1 MSGRSVAILGAGA
14 GGIAAAAV
22 LARRG
27 HDVRLYNRT
36 PGRIAGLREA
46 GGVEIEG
53 DLGDGFAAIPTITT
67 DVAEALSGAEL
78 ALCCVPA
85 YGQRPLAELAAPHLE
100 PGAALVLAPGSAGSL
115 EVAQVLAAH
124 GRDVHDEI
132 LLGETVTLPQSARV
146 TPAGR
151 VRIRLD
157 SAIRMA
163 AFPACNNERL
173 YAAVGDLIRWRES
186 PNVLDTGIHNVNFLI
201 HPAPMLLNYAAVE
214 RSDGTLSIM
223 NEGMTDGVLRCLDA
237 IDREKMALATAL
249 GLEPI
254 SIDDLYREAGSGPH
268 IYRERGEPFGDEGT
282 PRGYRDRIWPRYIDE
297 DTPYGTVMLSSL
309 GRQLGVP
316 MPACDAVNTLLSV
329 LERSDFVAGGRTTET
344 LGLAGMSAAEIRH
357 YLFHGG
363 PRARAAL
370 RRRV

>member
-1 MSGRSVAILGAGA
+1 MKRVAILGAGA
-14 GGIAAAAV
+14 GGVAAAAV

-27 HDVRLYNRT
+27 HDVRLFNRT
-36 PGRIAGLREA
+36 GERIAGLAAA

-53 DLGDGFAAIPTITT
+53 DLGEGFAAIPVITT
-67 DVAEALSGAEL
+67 DIAEALSGAEV

-100 PGAALVLAPGSAGSL
+100 PGSALVLAPGSAGSL
-115 EVAQVLAAH
+115 EVAQVLAEH
-124 GRDVHDEI
+124 DRDVHDDV
-132 LLGETVTLPQSARV
+132 LLGETVTLPQSARL

-157 SAIRMA
+157 SSIRMA

-173 YAAVGDLIRWRES
+173 YTAVGDLIRWRPS
-186 PNVLDTGIHNVNFLI
+186 PNVLDTGINNVNFLI

-223 NEGMTDGVLRCLDA
+223 NEGMTDGVLRCMDA
-237 IDREKMALATAL
+237 IDAEKMALAVAL

-254 SIDDLYREAGSGPH
+254 SIDDLYRESGSGPH
-268 IYRERGEPFGDEGT
+268 IYRVRGEPFGDNGT
-282 PRGYRDRIWPRYIDE
+282 ANGYRDRIWPRYIDE

-316 MPACDAVNTLLSV
+316 MPVCDAVNTLLGA
-329 LERSDFVAGGRTTET
+329 LERSDFASAGRTTAT
-344 LGLAGMSAAEIRH
+344 LGLDGMSAEEIRTH
-357 YLFHGG
+357 LFHG
-363 PRARAAL
+363 
-370 RRRV
+370 